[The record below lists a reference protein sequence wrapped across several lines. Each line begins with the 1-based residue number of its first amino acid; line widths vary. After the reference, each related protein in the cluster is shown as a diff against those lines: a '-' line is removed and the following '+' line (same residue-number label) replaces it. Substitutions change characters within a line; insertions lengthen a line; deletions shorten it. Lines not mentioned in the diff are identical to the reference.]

1 MAGRP
6 RVLPL
11 AAVVC
16 AALAIQLTAS
26 QAVQNRPTSQVPH
39 VPTPADVVD
48 RMLALANVS
57 SSDVVY
63 DLGCGDGRIVVAAA
77 KKYGARAVGFDI
89 DPDRIRESEANAKAA
104 GVEHLVSFKQQDI
117 LTVDLSP
124 ASVVTLY
131 LLSEWN
137 LRLRP
142 ALTSQLKP
150 GSRIVS
156 HAFTMGDWEPEKTE
170 VFTDSGGSPRSL
182 YRWIVDGKQRN

>member
-6 RVLPL
+6 RMLPL
-11 AAVVC
+11 AALAC
-16 AALAIQLTAS
+16 ALAIPLTAS
-26 QAVQNRPTSQVPH
+26 QAVQNRPASQVPY

-48 RMLALANVS
+48 RMLALGNVT

-182 YRWIVDGKQRN
+182 YRWIVDGKRRN